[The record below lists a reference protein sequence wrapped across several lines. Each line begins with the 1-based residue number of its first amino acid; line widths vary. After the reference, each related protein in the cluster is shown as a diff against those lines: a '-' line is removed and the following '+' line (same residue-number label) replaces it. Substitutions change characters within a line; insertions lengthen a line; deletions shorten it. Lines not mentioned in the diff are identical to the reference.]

1 MKISVK
7 IIEQNKN
14 RCEHLSEL
22 LPDAT
27 IINGDGTNRSLLLE
41 EGLSESNLLSH

>member
-27 IINGDGTNRSLLLE
+27 IINGDGTNRLFFSKKDFLSPNPLSL
-41 EGLSESNLLSH
+41 